1 MKCVHCG
8 GEFTADQLQENQGAC
23 PHCGQPQQMEADPQ
37 PEETKEPTSDPQEK
51 PDKPETA
58 APHKRSSLPLIV
70 GAVVIILA
78 LAAVLWAV
86 LGTGGQ
92 QVTAEQHNNPTVLT
106 AFSDDA
112 IRFAIGDEL
121 VAMYTNDAED
131 ETERQY
137 IANGL
142 SISTPYIGSRNYVE
156 LANGEVVYLPMSFE
170 TSAEMVGK
178 LYVHTAD
185 GEEKVLDENA
195 SVIYAYSDSAVYYN
209 KLEDDKL
216 VQTRYMDGELTPVS
230 EIAGQDNIVV
240 TKASSDNSLLQVI
253 QLDDDQNTV
262 AGGYIYNGTLHLLD
276 TQYNVY
282 NISDQDVFVV
292 SSEEETGL
300 VTLYRVSDLETGE
313 LEQLGSAVSEALL
326 YSDGSMA
333 FIADADLQANEY
345 NPVGSL
351 YRYDPATKTAEKWAD
366 NAVAILETTSQSD
379 GWNENVRQL
388 ATSEM
393 QSTNE
398 ERQTLY
404 PGQLHYID
412 AQGSLRAVSPDTA
425 TVGQSGLEGF
435 TIYEKFYS
443 VNGYEID
450 YDIDFTAANN
460 TYIYWGVED
469 QMYRY
474 QLGSMQQPQVVTL
487 DSSLAEQSTT
497 AMQVGYLITGSGN
510 VLEESDSRLVLKNFE
525 DDSSFIILDNVGTI
539 TLVGMDNDGENVYFI
554 SEDNSLYS
562 KAVESRS
569 NPKRIASKVTAA
581 VSTSDGLYFLQ
592 ESENQPEPVIGESGE
607 VEEAETVTDLMYLPH
622 GESQPQLLLENV
634 TGISYYYFPQN

>member
-178 LYVHTAD
+178 LYVRTAD

-195 SVIYAYSDSAVYYN
+195 SVIYAYSDNAVYYN

-497 AMQVGYLITGSGN
+497 AMQVGYLITGSGK

>member
-58 APHKRSSLPLIV
+58 APRKRSSLPLIV

-178 LYVHTAD
+178 LYVRTAD

-195 SVIYAYSDSAVYYN
+195 SVIYAYSDNAVYYN
-209 KLEDDKL
+209 KLEDSKL
-216 VQTRYMDGELTPVS
+216 VQTRYMDGGLTPVS

-292 SSEEETGL
+292 SSEKETGL
-300 VTLYRVSDLETGE
+300 VTLHRVSDLETGE

-525 DDSSFIILDNVGTI
+525 DDSTFIILDNVGTI

-569 NPKRIASKVTAA
+569 NPKHIASKVKEA
-581 VSTSDGLYFLQ
+581 VATSDGLYFLQ

-607 VEEAETVTDLMYLPH
+607 VEKAETVTDLMYLPH

>member
-8 GEFTADQLQENQGAC
+8 GEFTADQLQENQGAY

-58 APHKRSSLPLIV
+58 APRKRSSLPLIV

-178 LYVHTAD
+178 LYVRTAD

-195 SVIYAYSDSAVYYN
+195 SVIYAYSDNAVYYN

-525 DDSSFIILDNVGTI
+525 DDSTFIILDNVGTI

>member
-178 LYVHTAD
+178 LYVRTAD

-195 SVIYAYSDSAVYYN
+195 SVIYAYSDNAVYYN

-404 PGQLHYID
+404 PGQLHYIN

-525 DDSSFIILDNVGTI
+525 DDSTFVILDNVGTI

>member
-23 PHCGQPQQMEADPQ
+23 PHCGQPQKMEADPQ

-58 APHKRSSLPLIV
+58 APRKRSSLPLIV

-170 TSAEMVGK
+170 TSAEMTGK
-178 LYVHTAD
+178 LCVRTAD

-195 SVIYAYSDSAVYYN
+195 SVIYAYSDNAIYYN
-209 KLEDDKL
+209 KLEDSKL

-487 DSSLAEQSTT
+487 DSSLADQSTT

>member
-178 LYVHTAD
+178 LYVRTAD

-195 SVIYAYSDSAVYYN
+195 SVIYAYSDNAVYYN

-230 EIAGQDNIVV
+230 EIAGQDNIIV
-240 TKASSDNSLLQVI
+240 TKASDDNSLLQVV

-487 DSSLAEQSTT
+487 DSSLADQSTT

>member
-51 PDKPETA
+51 PDRPETA
-58 APHKRSSLPLIV
+58 APRKRSSLPLIV

-178 LYVHTAD
+178 LYVRTAD

-195 SVIYAYSDSAVYYN
+195 SVIYAYSDNAVYYN
-209 KLEDDKL
+209 KLEDSKL

-366 NAVAILETTSQSD
+366 NAVAILETTPQSD

-412 AQGSLRAVSPDTA
+412 AQGSLRAVSPNTA

>member
-58 APHKRSSLPLIV
+58 APRKRSSLPLIV

-178 LYVHTAD
+178 LYVRTAD

-195 SVIYAYSDSAVYYN
+195 SVIYAYSDNAVYYN

-404 PGQLHYID
+404 LGQLHYID

-487 DSSLAEQSTT
+487 DSSLAEQSST

-525 DDSSFIILDNVGTI
+525 DDSTFVILDNVGTI

>member
-23 PHCGQPQQMEADPQ
+23 PHCGQPQQMEADPL

-58 APHKRSSLPLIV
+58 APRKRSSLPLIV

-142 SISTPYIGSRNYVE
+142 SISTPYIGGRNYVE

-178 LYVHTAD
+178 LYVRTAD

-195 SVIYAYSDSAVYYN
+195 SVIYAYSDNAVYYN
-209 KLEDDKL
+209 KLEDSKL

-292 SSEEETGL
+292 SSEKETGL

-351 YRYDPATKTAEKWAD
+351 YRYDSATKTAEKWAD

-525 DDSSFIILDNVGTI
+525 DDSTFVILDNVGTI

>member
-58 APHKRSSLPLIV
+58 APRKRSSLPLIV

-121 VAMYTNDAED
+121 VAMYTNDAKD

-178 LYVHTAD
+178 LYVRTAD

-195 SVIYAYSDSAVYYN
+195 SVIYAYSDNAVYYN

-230 EIAGQDNIVV
+230 EIAGQENIIV
-240 TKASSDNSLLQVI
+240 TKASDDNSLLQVV

-525 DDSSFIILDNVGTI
+525 DDSTFVILDNVGTI

>member
-58 APHKRSSLPLIV
+58 APRKRSSLPLIV

-178 LYVHTAD
+178 LYVRTAD

-195 SVIYAYSDSAVYYN
+195 SVIYAYSDNAVYYN

-230 EIAGQDNIVV
+230 EIAGQENIVV

-276 TQYNVY
+276 TKYNVY

-366 NAVAILETTSQSD
+366 NAVAILETTSQSN

-525 DDSSFIILDNVGTI
+525 DDSTFVILDNVGTI

-607 VEEAETVTDLMYLPH
+607 VEKAETVTDLMYLPH

>member
-178 LYVHTAD
+178 LYVRTAD

-195 SVIYAYSDSAVYYN
+195 SVIYAYSDNAVYYN
-209 KLEDDKL
+209 KLEDSKL

-412 AQGSLRAVSPDTA
+412 AQGSLRAVSPNTA

-525 DDSSFIILDNVGTI
+525 DDSTFIILDNVGTI

-562 KAVESRS
+562 KATESRS

-592 ESENQPEPVIGESGE
+592 KSENQPEPVIGESGE

>member
-58 APHKRSSLPLIV
+58 APRKRSSLPLIV

-178 LYVHTAD
+178 LYVRTAD

-195 SVIYAYSDSAVYYN
+195 SVIYAYSDNAVYYN

>member
-51 PDKPETA
+51 PDKSETA
-58 APHKRSSLPLIV
+58 APRKRSSLPLIV
-70 GAVVIILA
+70 GAVVIVLA

-178 LYVHTAD
+178 LYVRTAD

-282 NISDQDVFVV
+282 NISNQDVFVV

-525 DDSSFIILDNVGTI
+525 DDSTFVILDNVGTI

>member
-178 LYVHTAD
+178 LYVRTAD

-195 SVIYAYSDSAVYYN
+195 SVIYAYSDNAVYYN

-525 DDSSFIILDNVGTI
+525 DDSTFVILDNVGTI

-607 VEEAETVTDLMYLPH
+607 VEETETVTDLMYLPH

>member
-23 PHCGQPQQMEADPQ
+23 PHCGQPQQIEADPQ

-58 APHKRSSLPLIV
+58 APRKRSSLPLIV

-178 LYVHTAD
+178 LYVRTAD

-195 SVIYAYSDSAVYYN
+195 SVIYAYSDNAVYYN
-209 KLEDDKL
+209 KLEDSKL

-300 VTLYRVSDLETGE
+300 VTLYRVSDLGTGE

-435 TIYEKFYS
+435 TIYEKLYS

-607 VEEAETVTDLMYLPH
+607 VEETETVTDLMYLPH

>member
-58 APHKRSSLPLIV
+58 APRKRSSLPLIV

-178 LYVHTAD
+178 LYVRTAD

-195 SVIYAYSDSAVYYN
+195 SVIYAYSDNAVYYN
-209 KLEDDKL
+209 KLEDSKL

-404 PGQLHYID
+404 LGQLHYID

-525 DDSSFIILDNVGTI
+525 DDSTFIILDNVGTI

>member
-23 PHCGQPQQMEADPQ
+23 PHCGQPQKMEADPQ

-58 APHKRSSLPLIV
+58 APRKRSSLPLIV

-170 TSAEMVGK
+170 TSAEMTGK
-178 LYVHTAD
+178 LCVRTAD

-195 SVIYAYSDSAVYYN
+195 SVIYAYSDNAIYYN
-209 KLEDDKL
+209 KLEDSKL

-525 DDSSFIILDNVGTI
+525 DDSTFVILDNVGTI

-607 VEEAETVTDLMYLPH
+607 VEKAETVTDLMYLPH

>member
-58 APHKRSSLPLIV
+58 APRKRSSLPLIV

-92 QVTAEQHNNPTVLT
+92 QITAEQHNNPTVLT

-121 VAMYTNDAED
+121 VAMYTNDAKD

-178 LYVHTAD
+178 LYVRTAD

-195 SVIYAYSDSAVYYN
+195 SVIYAYSDNAVYYN

-230 EIAGQDNIVV
+230 EIAGQENIIV
-240 TKASSDNSLLQVI
+240 TKASDDNSLLQVV

-487 DSSLAEQSTT
+487 DSSLADQSTT

-525 DDSSFIILDNVGTI
+525 DDSTFVILDNVGTI

-607 VEEAETVTDLMYLPH
+607 VEKAETVTDLMYLPH

>member
-58 APHKRSSLPLIV
+58 APRKRSSLPLIV

-178 LYVHTAD
+178 LYVRTAD

-195 SVIYAYSDSAVYYN
+195 SVIYAYSDNAVYYN

-351 YRYDPATKTAEKWAD
+351 YRYDPSTGTAEKWAD

>member
-70 GAVVIILA
+70 GAVVIVLA

-178 LYVHTAD
+178 LYVRTAD

-195 SVIYAYSDSAVYYN
+195 NVIYAYSDNAIYYN

-487 DSSLAEQSTT
+487 DSSLADQSTT

-607 VEEAETVTDLMYLPH
+607 VEETETVTDLMYLPH

>member
-23 PHCGQPQQMEADPQ
+23 PHCSQPQQMEADPQ

-58 APHKRSSLPLIV
+58 APRKRSSLPLIV

-178 LYVHTAD
+178 LYVRTAD

-195 SVIYAYSDSAVYYN
+195 SVIYAYSDNAVYYN
-209 KLEDDKL
+209 KLEDSKL

-525 DDSSFIILDNVGTI
+525 DDSTFVILDNVGTI

>member
-178 LYVHTAD
+178 LYVRTAD

-195 SVIYAYSDSAVYYN
+195 SVIYAYSDNAVYYN

-300 VTLYRVSDLETGE
+300 VTLYRVSDLGTGE

-351 YRYDPATKTAEKWAD
+351 YRYDPTTKTAEKWAD

-525 DDSSFIILDNVGTI
+525 DDSTFIILDNVGTI

-607 VEEAETVTDLMYLPH
+607 VEKAETVTDLMYLPH

>member
-178 LYVHTAD
+178 LYVRTAD

-195 SVIYAYSDSAVYYN
+195 SVIYAYSDNAVYYN

-230 EIAGQDNIVV
+230 EIAGQENIIV
-240 TKASSDNSLLQVI
+240 TKASDDNSLLQVV

-525 DDSSFIILDNVGTI
+525 DDSTFVILDNVGTI

>member
-23 PHCGQPQQMEADPQ
+23 PHCGQPQKMEADPQ

-51 PDKPETA
+51 PDNPETA
-58 APHKRSSLPLIV
+58 APRKRSSLPLIV

-178 LYVHTAD
+178 LYVRTAD
-185 GEEKVLDENA
+185 GEEKMLDENA
-195 SVIYAYSDSAVYYN
+195 SVIYAYSDNAVYYN
-209 KLEDDKL
+209 KLEDSKL

-351 YRYDPATKTAEKWAD
+351 YQYDPATKTAEKWAD

-607 VEEAETVTDLMYLPH
+607 VEETETVTDLMYLPH

>member
-92 QVTAEQHNNPTVLT
+92 QITAEQHNNPTVLT
-106 AFSDDA
+106 SFSDDA

-178 LYVHTAD
+178 LYVRTAD

-195 SVIYAYSDSAVYYN
+195 NVIYAYSDNAVYYN

>member
-121 VAMYTNDAED
+121 VAMYTNDAKD

-178 LYVHTAD
+178 LYVRTAD

-195 SVIYAYSDSAVYYN
+195 SVIYAYSDNAVYYN

-230 EIAGQDNIVV
+230 EIAGQENIIV
-240 TKASSDNSLLQVI
+240 TKASDDNSLLQVV

-525 DDSSFIILDNVGTI
+525 DDSTFIILDNVGTI
-539 TLVGMDNDGENVYFI
+539 TLVGMDNNGENVYFI

-622 GESQPQLLLENV
+622 GESQPQLLLESV

>member
-178 LYVHTAD
+178 LYVRTAD

-195 SVIYAYSDSAVYYN
+195 NVIYAYSDNAIYYN

-525 DDSSFIILDNVGTI
+525 DDSTFIILDNVGTI

-592 ESENQPEPVIGESGE
+592 ESENQPGPVIGESGE

>member
-178 LYVHTAD
+178 LYVRTAD

-300 VTLYRVSDLETGE
+300 VTLYRVSDLGTGE

-351 YRYDPATKTAEKWAD
+351 YRYDPTTKTAEKWAD

-607 VEEAETVTDLMYLPH
+607 VEKAETVTDLMYLPH

>member
-23 PHCGQPQQMEADPQ
+23 PHCGQPQKMEADPQ

-58 APHKRSSLPLIV
+58 APRKRSSLPLIV

-170 TSAEMVGK
+170 TSAEMTGK
-178 LYVHTAD
+178 LCVRTAD

-195 SVIYAYSDSAVYYN
+195 SVIYAYSDNAIYYN
-209 KLEDDKL
+209 KLEDSKL

-525 DDSSFIILDNVGTI
+525 DDSTFIILDNVGTI

>member
-23 PHCGQPQQMEADPQ
+23 PHCGQPQQVEADPQ

-58 APHKRSSLPLIV
+58 APRKRSSLPLIV

-121 VAMYTNDAED
+121 VAMYTNDAKD

-178 LYVHTAD
+178 LYVRTAD

-195 SVIYAYSDSAVYYN
+195 SVIYAYSDNAVYYN

-292 SSEEETGL
+292 SSEKETGL
-300 VTLYRVSDLETGE
+300 VTLHRVSDLETGE

-525 DDSSFIILDNVGTI
+525 DDSTFIILDNVGTI

-569 NPKRIASKVTAA
+569 NPKHIASKVKEA
-581 VSTSDGLYFLQ
+581 VATSDGLYFLQ

-607 VEEAETVTDLMYLPH
+607 VEKAETVTDLMYLPH

>member
-58 APHKRSSLPLIV
+58 APRKRSSLPLIV

-178 LYVHTAD
+178 LYVRTAD

-195 SVIYAYSDSAVYYN
+195 SVIYAYSDNAVYYN

-525 DDSSFIILDNVGTI
+525 DDSTFVILDNVGTI

-607 VEEAETVTDLMYLPH
+607 VEETETVTDLMYLPH

>member
-58 APHKRSSLPLIV
+58 APRKRSSLPLIV

-178 LYVHTAD
+178 LYVRTAD

-195 SVIYAYSDSAVYYN
+195 SVIYAYSDNAVYYN

-230 EIAGQDNIVV
+230 EIAGQENIIV
-240 TKASSDNSLLQVI
+240 TKASDDNSLLQVV

-525 DDSSFIILDNVGTI
+525 DDSTFVILDNVGTI

-607 VEEAETVTDLMYLPH
+607 VEETETVTDLMYLPH

>member
-58 APHKRSSLPLIV
+58 APRKRSSLPLIV

-178 LYVHTAD
+178 LYVRTAD

-195 SVIYAYSDSAVYYN
+195 SVIYAYSDNAVYYN

-525 DDSSFIILDNVGTI
+525 DDSTFVILDNVGTI

-607 VEEAETVTDLMYLPH
+607 VEEAETVTDLVYLPH

>member
-178 LYVHTAD
+178 LYVRTAD
-185 GEEKVLDENA
+185 GEEKMLDENA
-195 SVIYAYSDSAVYYN
+195 SVIYAYSDNAVYYN
-209 KLEDDKL
+209 KLEDSKL

-366 NAVAILETTSQSD
+366 NAVAILETTAQSD

-435 TIYEKFYS
+435 TIYKKFYS

-525 DDSSFIILDNVGTI
+525 DDSTFVILDNVGTI

-607 VEEAETVTDLMYLPH
+607 VEKAETVTDLMYLPH

>member
-178 LYVHTAD
+178 LYVRTAD

-209 KLEDDKL
+209 KLEDSKL

-292 SSEEETGL
+292 SSEKETGL

-351 YRYDPATKTAEKWAD
+351 YRYDSATKTAEKWAD

-525 DDSSFIILDNVGTI
+525 DDSTFVILDNVGTI

-607 VEEAETVTDLMYLPH
+607 VEEAETVTDLMYLPY
-622 GESQPQLLLENV
+622 GQSQPQKLLENV
-634 TGISYYYFPQN
+634 TSISSYYFPQN

>member
-58 APHKRSSLPLIV
+58 APRKRSSLPLIV
-70 GAVVIILA
+70 GAVVIVLA

-178 LYVHTAD
+178 LYVRTAD

-300 VTLYRVSDLETGE
+300 VTLYRVSDLGTGE

-351 YRYDPATKTAEKWAD
+351 YRYDPTTKTAEKWAD

-525 DDSSFIILDNVGTI
+525 DDSTFVILDNVGTI

>member
-58 APHKRSSLPLIV
+58 APRKRSSLPLIV

-121 VAMYTNDAED
+121 VAMYINDAED

-178 LYVHTAD
+178 LYVRTAD

-195 SVIYAYSDSAVYYN
+195 SVIYAYSDNAVYYN

-230 EIAGQDNIVV
+230 EIAGQENIVV

-607 VEEAETVTDLMYLPH
+607 VEETETVTDLMYLPH